1 MLRVSKTRAF
11 CLFLQFISL
20 WRFLA
25 SANPLFTSGFSE
37 IRVCFSF
44 SAANLLNSS
53 YDDSSS
59 AKACAIVE
67 TASNNNEISVV
78 DNENNHAL
86 ITSSVDRSEYGAPG
100 ERERI

>member
-1 MLRVSKTRAF
+1 MSFFAVYFTLAF
-11 CLFLQFISL
+11 FLPLQICCSH
-20 WRFLA
+20 
-25 SANPLFTSGFSE
+25 PLFTSGFSE

-67 TASNNNEISVV
+67 TASNNNEMSIV
-78 DNENNHAL
+78 DTENNHAL

-100 ERERI
+100 ERERN

>member
-1 MLRVSKTRAF
+1 MSFFAVYFTLAF
-11 CLFLQFISL
+11 FLPLQICSH
-20 WRFLA
+20 
-25 SANPLFTSGFSE
+25 PLFTSGFSE

-67 TASNNNEISVV
+67 TASNNNEISV
-78 DNENNHAL
+78 DDTENNHAL

-100 ERERI
+100 ERERIRN